1 MPALDAG
8 RMKLALVV
16 VLSIVHVMHGCHVW
30 ATADGRPLG
39 PTRTLVVKPGT
50 SIQVEIM
57 CPMDFDVVQV
67 AGPKLS
73 FGDRRWRAGTRH
85 TLVFVK
91 RGLYRFVATNV
102 QTPEE
107 RGLETLGETNHP
119 RLAVRVR

>member
-1 MPALDAG
+1 
-8 RMKLALVV
+8 MKLALAIS
-16 VLSIVHVMHGCHVW
+16 LSIVHVMHGCHVW

-39 PTRTLVVKPGT
+39 ATRTLVVKPGT
-50 SIQVEIM
+50 SVQIEIM

-73 FGDRRWRAGTRH
+73 FGGTRWHAGTRH
-85 TLVFVK
+85 TLTFVK

-107 RGLETLGETNHP
+107 RGLETLGPVNKP
-119 RLAVRVR
+119 RLVVRVR